1 MTCRGTFAIV
11 MLALAPAVAF
21 CQEIEL
27 GQLLDK
33 GAVPLS
39 KAELAALIPGT
50 TTKFTQWQTTQVG
63 QSNID
68 YNWENPAGGGSFR
81 VYARGPRFSANGT
94 GTWSI
99 ADNGRY
105 CWDIMINREWKA
117 CRFIFKVG
125 DAYYM
130 APSANDRAAKAIPV
144 KFEK

>member
-1 MTCRGTFAIV
+1 MQGKIRDCELV
-11 MLALAPAVAF
+11 LAPAVAF
-21 CQEIEL
+21 GQEIEL

-33 GAVPLS
+33 GAVTLA
-39 KAELAALIPGT
+39 KTDLAALIPGT
-50 TTKFTQWQTTQVG
+50 TTKFTQWTTTSRRTVERRLQLG
-63 QSNID
+63 ESRR
-68 YNWENPAGGGSFR
+68 A
-81 VYARGPRFSANGT
+81 ARPSVSTAAGPRMSANGT